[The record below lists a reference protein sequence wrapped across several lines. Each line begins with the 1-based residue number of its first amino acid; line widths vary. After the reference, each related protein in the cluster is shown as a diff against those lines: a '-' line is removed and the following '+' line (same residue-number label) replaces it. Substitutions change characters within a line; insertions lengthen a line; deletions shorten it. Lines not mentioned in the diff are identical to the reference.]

1 MRKLFFLCCLVAIVA
16 LSAACDNSEGKTCRI
31 TGVAPDSFMEGQW
44 VFLVPFSN
52 ATRANVDS
60 TVIKDGRF
68 EFHTDTMMI
77 AKLLTAFRLQLDVQP
92 LLVVVEPGDVEV
104 TIASISSAKGTPQND
119 SLQHWK
125 ELTERHNSEMS
136 AFRKANDRV
145 AADSAQTVYIKR
157 TRQLADNLR
166 QGVLYDFL
174 NQILPKAKE

>member
-1 MRKLFFLCCLVAIVA
+1 MRKLFFLCCLAAIVA

-31 TGVAPDSFMEGQW
+31 IGVAPDSFMEGQW

-60 TVIKDGRF
+60 TVVKDGRF
-68 EFHTDTMMI
+68 EFHSDTMMI
-77 AKLLTAFRLQLDVQP
+77 ARITDI
-92 LLVVVEPGDVEV
+92 ENH
-104 TIASISSAKGTPQND
+104 SIDAKGTPQND

-125 ELTERHNSEMS
+125 ELTERHNREMS

>member
-1 MRKLFFLCCLVAIVA
+1 MRKLFFLCCLAAIVA

-31 TGVAPDSFMEGQW
+31 IGVAPDSFMEGQW

-60 TVIKDGRF
+60 TVVKDGKF
-68 EFHTDTMMI
+68 EFHTDTMMM

-104 TIASISSAKGTPQND
+104 TIASISSARGTPQND

-136 AFRKANDRV
+136 AFRDGIYKTHTSVGRQFKAGRAV
-145 AADSAQTVYIKR
+145 
-157 TRQLADNLR
+157 
-166 QGVLYDFL
+166 
-174 NQILPKAKE
+174 

>member
-52 ATRANVDS
+52 ATRVNVDS
-60 TVIKDGRF
+60 TVVKDGKF
-68 EFHTDTMMI
+68 EFHTDTMMM

-157 TRQLADNLR
+157 TRQLADNLK

>member
-1 MRKLFFLCCLVAIVA
+1 MRKLFFLCCLAAIVA

-31 TGVAPDSFMEGQW
+31 IGVAPDSFMEGQW

-60 TVIKDGRF
+60 TVVKDGKF
-68 EFHTDTMMI
+68 EFHTDTMMM

-92 LLVVVEPGDVEV
+92 LLVVVEPGNAV
-104 TIASISSAKGTPQND
+104 G
-119 SLQHWK
+119 L
-125 ELTERHNSEMS
+125 RHGDRAEN

-145 AADSAQTVYIKR
+145 AADSAQTVYIRR
-157 TRQLADNLR
+157 TRQLANNLR

>member
-1 MRKLFFLCCLVAIVA
+1 MRKLFFLCCLAAIVA

-31 TGVAPDSFMEGQW
+31 IGVAPDSFMEGQW

-60 TVIKDGRF
+60 TVVKDGRF

-77 AKLLTAFRLQLDVQP
+77 
-92 LLVVVEPGDVEV
+92 VEPGDVEV

-125 ELTERHNSEMS
+125 ELTERHNSEIS
-136 AFRKANDRV
+136 AFRKSNDRV